1 LTTARVTLFRA
12 AIVVAVMATASTAL
26 AQDPPNVVQA
36 REHLARGNLLLE
48 QQNFDAALTEFQT
61 AYDIVGEHPVRHV
74 ILFNIGKAHERM
86 FRYDLALEYYE
97 RYLVEG
103 GPEATDRAT
112 VQATIAT
119 LQGLL
124 ATLDIQTNVASAE
137 VWVNDRM
144 VGTAPGSVR
153 IPGGRHVVELRAAGY
168 APERQEVQVP
178 AQNVLAMTFTLT
190 ALADEYRGLPPVI
203 FWSTA
208 GVAAASLIVGSVVG
222 ILALGQRGSV
232 DSQLEDMVG
241 RLEGDRLEEKRSQ
254 IQTLS
259 LVADLFFGGAALF
272 GVGALVLA
280 FLTDWGGE
288 GEAEAAPATT
298 AGLRILPQLG
308 WSSAGLSLEGNL

>member
-137 VWVNDRM
+137 VWVDNRH
-144 VGTAPGSVR
+144 VGTAPGDVR
-153 IPGGRHVVELRAAGY
+153 VDGGQHNIELRARGY
-168 APERQEVQVP
+168 APGRRALQIAARTHETISLELDRVSAGISP
-178 AQNVLAMTFTLT
+178 A
-190 ALADEYRGLPPVI
+190 
-203 FWSTA
+203 
-208 GVAAASLIVGSVVG
+208 
-222 ILALGQRGSV
+222 
-232 DSQLEDMVG
+232 
-241 RLEGDRLEEKRSQ
+241 
-254 IQTLS
+254 
-259 LVADLFFGGAALF
+259 FFISGAALTAIAAGIGVGFGAVALGEQATINAHLSDDEQRFQVTQAQIDGMQQMALIADIFYGAALVF
-272 GVGALVLA
+272 GVASAVLI
-280 FLTDWGGE
+280 FVTDWGGS
-288 GEAEAAPATT
+288 APPPESAFLLAPFATDT
-298 AGLRILPQLG
+298 AAGL
-308 WSSAGLSLEGNL
+308 AAEGRF